1 VRYSGISIGY
11 ALGSILGGAFAPTIA
26 QAIMVWYHQSFGIGI
41 YIAVFAL
48 ISLAAVTVSEVAPKA
63 ELEDPVR

>member
-1 VRYSGISIGY
+1 MPNY
-11 ALGSILGGAFAPTIA
+11 P
-26 QAIMVWYHQSFGIGI
+26 QSFGIGI

-48 ISLAAVTVSEVAPKA
+48 ISLTALTVSAVAPKA